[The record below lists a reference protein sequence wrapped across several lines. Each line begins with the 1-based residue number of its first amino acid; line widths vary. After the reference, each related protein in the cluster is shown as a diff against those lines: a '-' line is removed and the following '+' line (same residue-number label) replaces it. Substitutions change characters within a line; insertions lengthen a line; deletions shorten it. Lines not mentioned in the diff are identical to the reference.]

1 MAMPFLSKS
10 RFLAG
15 LQCPLRLWY
24 ASYEPSLATEP
35 SPLLKALFDTGHKV
49 GALARERYP
58 GGLLIRENHFH
69 HDDAVRSTV
78 EAMKR
83 PEIPAIFEGAFTFDR
98 IRIRADILERAGDS
112 GWNLVEVKSGTS
124 VKDENIYDV
133 AIQDYVMT
141 GLGFETKQAGIL
153 TLNRE
158 YVYDGQE
165 LNLDALFTFT
175 DLKHQ
180 VDDMQ
185 HEISVEIRDLK
196 AVLTEEA
203 PPEVEPSRRCRRPY
217 ACEFLDHC
225 RKGVPDYWV
234 VELTGI
240 RQDRL
245 DELAIRGILD
255 IQDIPESFD
264 LTALQARIRECVINN
279 AEYVGPDLGA
289 TLRQYKHPIHFLDFE
304 AVAPA
309 IPRYANTHPYQTLP
323 FQWSDHILS
332 DDDTLTHREY
342 LCLDDKD
349 PREEVA
355 GTLLE
360 SLGKEG
366 TICTYT
372 AFESQI
378 ISELANYLPRYR
390 EGLQALS
397 GRYRDLYDEIRGGY
411 YHPDFR
417 GSFSIKN
424 VLPVL
429 VPSMSYKALSIREG
443 GQAGLEYLRMI
454 DTETPPED
462 RERIQKEL
470 LEYCRQDTLAMVR
483 IREELLKRAP

>member
-1 MAMPFLSKS
+1 M
-10 RFLAG
+10 
-15 LQCPLRLWY
+15 
-24 ASYEPSLATEP
+24 
-35 SPLLKALFDTGHKV
+35 
-49 GALARERYP
+49 
-58 GGLLIRENHFH
+58 IRENHFH
-69 HDDAVRSTV
+69 HDDAVQSTV

-83 PEIPAIFEGAFTFDR
+83 PEIPAIFEGAFTFDA
-98 IRIRADILERAGDS
+98 IRIRVDILERAGDS
-112 GWNLVEVKSGTS
+112 RWNLVEVKSGTS

-133 AIQDYVMT
+133 AIQDYVMA
-141 GLGFETKQAGIL
+141 GLGIETKQAGIL

-165 LNLDALFTFT
+165 LNLEALFTFT

-180 VDDMQ
+180 LDDMQ
-185 HEISVEIRDLK
+185 HEISGEIRDLK
-196 AVLTEEA
+196 AMLTEEA
-203 PPEVEPSRRCRRPY
+203 PPEIEPSRRCRRPY
-217 ACEFLDHC
+217 TCEFLDHC
-225 RKGVPDYWV
+225 RKAVPDYWV

-264 LTALQARIRECVINN
+264 LNPLQARIRECVINN
-279 AEYVGPDLGA
+279 AEYMGADLGP

-332 DDDTLTHREY
+332 DDGTLTHREY

-355 GTLLE
+355 RTLLE
-360 SLGKEG
+360 SLGREG

-372 AFESQI
+372 TFESQVI
-378 ISELANYLPRYR
+378 AGLANYLPRYGK
-390 EGLQALS
+390 GLQALS

-429 VPSMSYKALSIREG
+429 VPSMSYTALSIREG